1 MSKEL
6 LLCLAFVLSFALM
19 CFIMPHYIS
28 LLKRAGANQNVSEY
42 ALKDF
47 KEKGKTPI
55 MGGLLF
61 VLIPSF
67 IVLII
72 NPSIIKDHKA
82 LVIILSYISFCLI
95 GFADDILILLRHN
108 NDGLAPKLK
117 LILQF
122 VFAAIIYFIFK
133 DVFDSNIR
141 LPFTSITLNFGIIY
155 PFFLVLLY
163 AAEANAVNFTDGM
176 DGLCAGVSAIALIA
190 FFIIALTYGEDNIA
204 IIIIAIIASL
214 LGYLVFNH
222 YPAKIFMGDSG
233 SLALGALFASLG
245 LILKQEVALFFI
257 GGVFVYEMFCVC
269 LQLTSVILFHKR
281 IFSYT
286 PIHYAF
292 RLKGIPEKRIVNYF
306 YLLSAIC
313 ATVGLFIALIG

>member
-1 MSKEL
+1 MSKE

-72 NPSIIKDHKA
+72 NPSMIKDHKA

-155 PFFLVLLY
+155 PFFLILLY

-257 GGVFVYEMFCVC
+257 SGVFVYEMFCVC

>member
-292 RLKGIPEKRIVNYF
+292 RLKGIPEK
-306 YLLSAIC
+306 
-313 ATVGLFIALIG
+313 

>member
-47 KEKGKTPI
+47 KEKSKTPI

>member
-292 RLKGIPEKRIVNYF
+292 RLKGIPEKRIINYF

>member
-257 GGVFVYEMFCVC
+257 GGVFIYEMFCVC

>member
-61 VLIPSF
+61 DLIPSF

>member
-1 MSKEL
+1 
-6 LLCLAFVLSFALM
+6 M

-190 FFIIALTYGEDNIA
+190 FFIIALT
-204 IIIIAIIASL
+204 
-214 LGYLVFNH
+214 
-222 YPAKIFMGDSG
+222 
-233 SLALGALFASLG
+233 
-245 LILKQEVALFFI
+245 
-257 GGVFVYEMFCVC
+257 
-269 LQLTSVILFHKR
+269 
-281 IFSYT
+281 
-286 PIHYAF
+286 
-292 RLKGIPEKRIVNYF
+292 
-306 YLLSAIC
+306 
-313 ATVGLFIALIG
+313 

>member
-1 MSKEL
+1 MSKE

-72 NPSIIKDHKA
+72 NPSMIKDHKA

-155 PFFLVLLY
+155 PFFLILLY

-214 LGYLVFNH
+214 LGYLVVNH
-222 YPAKIFMGDSG
+222 SPAKIFMGDSG

-257 GGVFVYEMFCVC
+257 SGVFVYEMFCVC